1 MSSTPVRYIGRA
13 RLGYDLLISAAALLL
28 AFPVSQAFWGSE
40 GPSLAFRQQLG
51 LLVLIGPI
59 WALALRVCGND
70 VLMRTKSRWQ
80 QLSVVFRSVTLGVG
94 LLAAFL
100 YVTQLVLVPRTVLL
114 AFYLL
119 NLLLAGAARLGV
131 YEYLRVVRSQGRNG
145 KRLLIV
151 GTARRAGRL
160 VQILEGHP
168 DWGMQVAA
176 LVAKDAADTD
186 LVGAVVHGHRVLGTP
201 DDLLTILRCEV
212 VDEVIFAVPEIEMDT
227 VEASLKVCRMMGVQA
242 RLMLD
247 FFVPDETRM
256 TVEHLDSIPLLTFS
270 SAPENTVSLAVK
282 GLFDF
287 VLAAVLAVV
296 LSPLLVV
303 IAVAVRLSSPGPILF
318 RQKRCGLNGREFT
331 IYKFRTMVDGADA
344 ARESLARQ
352 RNDQDGPVFK
362 LTNDPRVTR
371 VGAFLRKTSLD
382 ELPQLVNILRGEMSI
397 VGPRPE
403 LKCVLEEFEDWQLRR
418 LSVKPGVTG
427 LWQVSGR
434 CETSFLERI
443 RLDLEYIDRWSLA
456 LDLKILAMTIPAVLV
471 GRGAY

>member
-1 MSSTPVRYIGRA
+1 MSPLPVRYIGRA
-13 RLGYDLLISAAALLL
+13 RLAYDLLISTVALLL
-28 AFPVSQAFWGSE
+28 AFPVAGVLSGDAA
-40 GPSLAFRQQLG
+40 PSLAIRQQLG

-70 VLMRTKSRWQ
+70 ILMRTKSRWQ
-80 QLSVVFRSVTLGVG
+80 QLGVVFRAVTLGVG

-100 YVTQLVLVPRTVLL
+100 YVTQLVAVPRTVLF

-119 NLLLAGAARLGV
+119 NLVLAGAARLGV
-131 YEYLRVVRSQGRNG
+131 YEYLRVVRSQGRDS

-160 VQILEGHP
+160 VQLLEAHP
-168 DWGMQVAA
+168 EWGMQVAA
-176 LVAKDAADTD
+176 LVAKDAADGD
-186 LVGAVVHGHRVLGTP
+186 LVGHVVHGHRVLGTP
-201 DDLLTILRCEV
+201 DDLLAILRCEV

-247 FFVPDETRM
+247 FFAPEETRM
-256 TVEHLDSIPLLTFS
+256 TVERLDSIPLLTFS
-270 SAPENTVSLAVK
+270 STPENTVGLAVK

-287 VLAAVLAVV
+287 ALAAVLAVV
-296 LSPLLVV
+296 LSPLLAA

-331 IYKFRTMVDGADA
+331 IYKFRTMVDGADEA
-344 ARESLARQ
+344 WAVLASQ
-352 RNDQDGPVFK
+352 QNDQDGPVFK

-382 ELPQLVNILRGEMSI
+382 ELPQLLNILRGEMSI

-403 LKCVLEEFEDWQLRR
+403 LKCVLDKFEDWQLRR

-456 LDLKILAMTIPAVLV
+456 LDLKILAMTIPAVLI

>member
-1 MSSTPVRYIGRA
+1 MSSSPVRYVDRV
-13 RLGYDLLISAAALLL
+13 RLGYDLLISAFALLL
-28 AFPVSQAFWGSE
+28 AFPVSEGLFAHE
-40 GPSLAFRQQLG
+40 GPSLALRQQLG

-59 WALALRVCGND
+59 WALALRICGND
-70 VLMRTKSRWQ
+70 ALMRTKSRWQ
-80 QLSVVFRSVTLGVG
+80 QISVVFRSVTVGVG

-100 YVTQLVLVPRTVLL
+100 YVTQLVDVPRSVLL
-114 AFYLL
+114 AFYVI
-119 NLLLAGAARLGV
+119 NVVLAGVVRLGV
-131 YEYLRVVRSQGRNG
+131 YEVLRIVRSKGRNS

-160 VQILEGHP
+160 VQVLETHP
-168 DWGMQVAA
+168 DWGMQVAG
-176 LVAKDAADTD
+176 LFAKGATDTD
-186 LVGAVVHGHRVLGTP
+186 LVGEVVHGHPVLGTP
-201 DDLLTILRCEV
+201 DDLLTILRREV

-227 VEASLKVCRMMGVQA
+227 VETSLNVCRMMGVQA

-247 FFVPDETRM
+247 FFAPEETRM
-256 TVEHLDSIPLLTFS
+256 TVERLDSIPLLSFS
-270 SAPENTVSLAVK
+270 SAPENSIGLAMK

-287 VLAAVLAVV
+287 ALAAVLSVV
-296 LSPLLVV
+296 LSSLLVA

-331 IYKFRTMVDGADA
+331 IYKFRTMVDGADET
-344 ARESLARQ
+344 RESLASEQ
-352 RNDQDGPVFK
+352 NDQDGPVFK
-362 LTNDPRVTR
+362 LAKDPRVTR

-382 ELPQLVNILRGEMSI
+382 ELPQLLNILRGEMSI

-403 LKCVLEEFEDWQLRR
+403 LKCVLEKFEDWQLRR

-443 RLDLEYIDRWSLA
+443 RMDLEYIDRWSLA
-456 LDLKILAMTIPAVLV
+456 LDFKILAMTIPAVLI